1 MYRYSLHIDLWA
13 LINDAHPPPHPA
25 PFERPFRKFGEGSS
39 EAIPD
44 VRVGGPHPPFSD
56 PPCPSPPATVLVP
69 PCRSALGLQNLYVC
83 DLVLFLS
90 VIKLGC
96 P

>member
-25 PFERPFRKFGEGSS
+25 PFERPFRKVGEDSS

-44 VRVGGPHPPFSD
+44 VRVGGPHPLFSD
-56 PPCPSPPATVLVP
+56 PHAHPLL
-69 PCRSALGLQNLYVC
+69 R
-83 DLVLFLS
+83 LFSSLRAS
-90 VIKLGC
+90 RHLGC
-96 P
+96 RICMFVT